1 MKVLHL
7 SDTTLSG
14 SPYRASKL
22 ITKYSGDIEA
32 RHLVYQPKI
41 FSRVFQTDLVGE
53 SMSKDEI
60 VHWLE
65 WADVIHYHNRWKRQQ
80 IFKGLQMPKKPS
92 VIQIHSPRSSED
104 FSEELRS
111 GIPLAIIA
119 QYHTREWP
127 EKSFVVPN
135 CVDIFDPAYVPER
148 RSINGAPI
156 VSYSPSN
163 ANMKGWDD
171 KSYDIVS
178 PILKRMKL
186 EGRIQYQFIFKKPH
200 VETMALKRTAH
211 IGVEEVSTGS
221 YHMSGLEYLS
231 LGVACIC
238 HIDALTEAT
247 VKDLT
252 GAYELPF
259 VEATK
264 TTFKSALV
272 KLIEDRGYQASA
284 GINSREWMERYWN
297 PKKLVE
303 HYRSMYERL

>member
-14 SPYRASKL
+14 SPYRASRL
-22 ITKYSGDIEA
+22 ISKYSEIQS
-32 RHLVYQPKI
+32 RHIVFQRKI
-41 FSRVFQTDLVGE
+41 FDRVFDVDLCGE
-53 SMSKDEI
+53 EMSRDEI
-60 VHWLE
+60 MHWLE
-65 WADVIHYHNRWKRQQ
+65 WADVYHFHNRWKRQNTL
-80 IFKGLQMPKKPS
+80 KGIELPKKPS

-104 FSEELRS
+104 FSQEINS

-135 CVDIFDPAYVPER
+135 CVDILDPAYLPIS
-148 RSINGAPI
+148 RSINGAPV
-156 VSYSPSN
+156 VSYAPSN

-171 KSYDIVS
+171 KSYDLVA

-200 VETMALKRTAH
+200 SEAMALKKLAH
-211 IGVEEVSTGS
+211 IGIEEVSTGS
-221 YHMSGLEYLS
+221 YHMSGLEYLA

-238 HIDALTEAT
+238 HIDKLTEAT

-252 GAYELPF
+252 GCYKLPF
-259 VEATK
+259 IEATK
-264 TTFKSALV
+264 SNFRSTLIR
-272 KLIEDRGYQASA
+272 LIEDRGYQANA
-284 GINSREWMERYWN
+284 GISSREWMEQYWH
-297 PKKLVE
+297 PKKLVN
-303 HYRSMYERL
+303 HYKSMYERL